1 MGVVLDSSV
10 FIAAE
15 RGRLNLAALLAAHPA
30 EEFYLA
36 AITASELLH
45 GCLRATEATVRTRR
59 VRFVEGVL
67 RDFTVLPFGLT
78 EARDHARIWA
88 ELEAQGRPIGERDL
102 QIATTALA
110 NAHAIATLNRGEFER
125 VSGLSL
131 LDVEPFV
138 ITVQRRS

>member
-10 FIAAE
+10 LIAAE
-15 RGRLNLAALLAAHPA
+15 RGRLNLAGLFAAHPA
-30 EEFYLA
+30 EEFHLA

-45 GCLRATEATVRTRR
+45 GCLRAPDATIRMRR
-59 VRFVEGVL
+59 SRFVEDTL
-67 RDFTVLPFGLT
+67 RVFAVLPFGLP
-78 EARDHARIWA
+78 EAREHARIWA
-88 ELEAQGRPIGERDL
+88 ELEARGQRIGERDL

-125 VSGLSL
+125 VAGLAL

-138 ITVQRRS
+138 ITVQRGG